1 MMILQQLRV
10 PHHAQGGKQKNS
22 PSYVDS
28 DEDLRDSG
36 DDAELFRD
44 FTAPTVGGHPSSSS
58 FSSSSS
64 SSSSSSASG
73 RVPNYADGSAPIKSR
88 IRGLQDLARTKD
100 SSTARDG
107 FGSGSGMTTT
117 LIKVG
122 W

>member
-1 MMILQQLRV
+1 M
-10 PHHAQGGKQKNS
+10 
-22 PSYVDS
+22 DS

-44 FTAPTVGGHPSSSS
+44 FTAPTVGGHPS
-58 FSSSSS
+58 FSS

-73 RVPNYADGSAPIKSR
+73 RVPNYTDGSAPIKSR

-100 SSTARDG
+100 SSNARDG